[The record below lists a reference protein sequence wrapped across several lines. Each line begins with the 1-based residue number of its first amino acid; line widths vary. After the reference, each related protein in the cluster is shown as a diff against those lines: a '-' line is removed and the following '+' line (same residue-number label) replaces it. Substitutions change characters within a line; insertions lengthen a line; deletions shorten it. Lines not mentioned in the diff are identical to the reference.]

1 MYVGHFDSLTDLSN
15 YYSHNDIY
23 YLFKH
28 CIVVNIHD
36 LIYCIFII
44 ILYIIFSSFFILVR
58 HFYFNFPCSLI
69 IMEALCFFLLR

>member
-23 YLFKH
+23 YLFNN

-36 LIYCIFII
+36 LINCIYLIV
-44 ILYIIFSSFFILVR
+44 FSSFFILVR
-58 HFYFNFPCSLI
+58 HFYFAFPCSLI
-69 IMEALCFFLLR
+69 IMEALCFFFVTLK